1 MLDNNN
7 NEERIPD
14 VITKIPKCDKCQ
26 LNNNNGGHGAG
37 IYFLSTYHVLGS
49 TTWSLD
55 LAASLI

>member
-7 NEERIPD
+7 NEESIPD
-14 VITKIPKCDKCQ
+14 VIAKMPKCDKCQ
-26 LNNNNGGHGAG
+26 LNDGGHGAD
-37 IYFLSTYHVLGS
+37 IYSLSTYRVLGS